1 MLFVFYSKH
10 PTLQVDV
17 YSGPVLNGTHVGHSA
32 IYHDGT
38 VSAFIGPTSA
48 CFDTVEVWC
57 DTMIETMEGSKL
69 YLISNTYYGD
79 DAIIKKLYKCQ
90 EKMIGLTPNV

>member
-1 MLFVFYSKH
+1 MLFVFQSKH

-17 YSGPVLNGTHVGHSA
+17 YSGPVLNGTHVGYSA
-32 IYHDGT
+32 IYRDGT
-38 VSAFIGPTSA
+38 VSAFIGSSGA

-57 DTMIETMEGSKL
+57 DTMIETIGGSNA

-79 DAIIKKLYKCQ
+79 NVIIKKLYKCQ
-90 EKMIGLTPNV
+90 EKMIGLTPNA